1 MNSKTLP
8 NRNHLLATIA
18 IAGLACSVTS
28 AETITVCL
36 DGSCDF
42 TDPAAA
48 AAVATSGD
56 VIEIA
61 AGTYLLEN
69 PVLIYGPSVEIR
81 GAVDGKGRPATILDG
96 QGAGQVLAILLAVN
110 ETARVENVVITNGFA
125 EFGGGLWIRHSLVD
139 FENCVISG
147 NHAET
152 QGGGMFLKTLPGLPI
167 TFDSCEIS
175 GNTVSHPKFDSGY
188 GGAGW
193 ISEGLVRL
201 IDTEVSGNSA
211 EHSGGGFGMSTEG
224 EIVLDGTRICA
235 NDASDVPSTSQV
247 FGGTITMVMGCIDD
261 SCDCTFDGIDADLN
275 GDNAVNG
282 ADLGLLLANW
292 GQPGLG
298 DLNGDDTVGGADLG
312 LMLAAWSE

>member
-1 MNSKTLP
+1 MNMQTRLR
-8 NRNHLLATIA
+8 RNHLLATTA
-18 IAGLACSVTS
+18 IAGLVGAS
-28 AETITVCL
+28 AAADTITVCL

-61 AGTYLLEN
+61 AGTY
-69 PVLIYGPSVEIR
+69 PVDEPVVMYGPGFEIR

-96 QGAGQVLAILLAVN
+96 QGVGQVLAIILAIG
-110 ETARVENVVITNGFA
+110 ETARVENLVITNGFA
-125 EFGGGLWIRHSLVD
+125 ERGGGLWTRHSTLN

-147 NHAET
+147 NHAEHL
-152 QGGGMFLKTLPGLPI
+152 GGGMFMESSSHYPV
-167 TFDSCEIS
+167 TFEGCEFS
-175 GNTVSHPKFDSGY
+175 GNTVSHPKFNIGL

-193 ISEGLVRL
+193 LGESLVRL
-201 IDTEVSGNSA
+201 IDTKVIGNSA
-211 EHSGGGFGMSTEG
+211 QHRGGGFGMSTEG
-224 EIVLDGTRICA
+224 ELMLDGSRICG

-247 FGGTITMVMGCIDD
+247 SGGTITLVLGCIDD

-292 GQPGLG
+292 GQPGPG

-312 LMLAAWSE
+312 LMLAAWSR